1 MKIIAYIAAAILIF
15 FGVLFV
21 WGAGGA
27 QGGGWTWVCGG
38 ALSVLFGFGLIWF
51 ASQRLA
57 KPGDTNVALKVD
69 LPAQTKIEQMNCKN
83 CGGAL
88 KAENVKMIAGA
99 PTVECPYCG
108 TTYQLGR
115 KTQVVGPPCTR
126 NLMLRKNPN
135 SPAGPG
141 ACRPTCHPGGGAVL

>member
-21 WGAGGA
+21 WGAGGS

-51 ASQRLA
+51 ASRQPRTTGGE
-57 KPGDTNVALKVD
+57 PNVTLKVD
-69 LPAQTKIEQMNCKN
+69 LPAQTKIEQMTCKN

-88 KAENVKMIAGA
+88 KAENIKMLAGA

-108 TTYQLGR
+108 TTYQLVEEP
-115 KTQVVGPPCTR
+115 KW
-126 NLMLRKNPN
+126 
-135 SPAGPG
+135 
-141 ACRPTCHPGGGAVL
+141 

>member
-15 FGVLFV
+15 FGVLFI
-21 WGAGGA
+21 WGAGGS

-51 ASQRLA
+51 ASQRL
-57 KPGDTNVALKVD
+57 KPAGDTNVTLQVD
-69 LPAQTKIEQMNCKN
+69 LPAQTKIEQMTCRN

-108 TTYQLGR
+108 TTYQLVEEP
-115 KTQVVGPPCTR
+115 KW
-126 NLMLRKNPN
+126 
-135 SPAGPG
+135 
-141 ACRPTCHPGGGAVL
+141 